1 MKRRWLRFV
10 LLDDCSFA
18 DLLIKLSIAFN
29 QQFLM
34 RDDKGRYIAEANFDN
49 YKVIV
54 VDKVDR
60 LSEILCDDNY
70 TLDVVIDS
78 DGYINASFEG
88 MIKNILSKHAIK
100 WERSIWAP
108 YPLSTH

>member
-10 LLDDCSFA
+10 LFVDCSFA

-34 RDDKGRYIAEANFDN
+34 RDDKGRYIAEADCNN

-60 LSEILCDDNY
+60 LSEMLCDDHY
-70 TLDVVIDS
+70 TLDVVINS
-78 DGYINASFEG
+78 DGYFNASFEG
-88 MIKNILSKHAIK
+88 MIKYILRRHAIK

-108 YPLSTH
+108 HPLSTH